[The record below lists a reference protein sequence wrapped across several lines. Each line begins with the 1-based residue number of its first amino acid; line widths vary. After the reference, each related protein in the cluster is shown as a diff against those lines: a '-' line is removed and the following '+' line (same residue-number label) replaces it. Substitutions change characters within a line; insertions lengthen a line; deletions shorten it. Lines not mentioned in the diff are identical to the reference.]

1 MRKAAEN
8 YDILLQYDNAKP
20 HTSAAT
26 LDATAHLGFTV
37 LPHPAYSPDLGPR
50 DFHLFSTLKEDLRGQ
65 NVKSEEKVNTAVHQ
79 WFWEK
84 KNIF

>member
-37 LPHPAYSPDLGPR
+37 LPHPAYSPDLAPS
-50 DFHLFSTLKEDLRGQ
+50 DFQLFSKVKEELRS
-65 NVKSEEKVNTAVHQ
+65 KISSLI
-79 WFWEK
+79 K
-84 KNIF
+84 K